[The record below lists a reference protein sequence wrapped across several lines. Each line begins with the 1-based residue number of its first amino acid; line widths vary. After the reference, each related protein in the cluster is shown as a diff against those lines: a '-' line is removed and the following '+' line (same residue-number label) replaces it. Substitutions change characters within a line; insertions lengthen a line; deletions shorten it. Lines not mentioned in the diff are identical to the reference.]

1 MFHPQMAKKLLPLVV
16 IAALGY
22 GAYYYVNLPPTSLV
36 LTGIVTTHDVEVS
49 PQIGGRVVSIGIKEG
64 DAVKK
69 DQIIAEIEPGE
80 LAADRAF
87 YEHSAEGIQSQVQ
100 EGEAALRLQ
109 ERQLTDQVKQAE
121 AAVAT
126 AEAQQHAA
134 AADVERT
141 KVTLDRTRELF
152 KQQLAPAQ
160 SMDEA
165 RTANE
170 AAQARM
176 ESLARQVDAARSA
189 VALARSNAEQV
200 SVRRSQLQATQHQL
214 AAIGTQ
220 RAKADVRLGYARVIA
235 PVDGVV
241 DVQAARQGEVVT
253 SGQTLVTLINPDD
266 LWVRADIEETYIDRV
281 RMGDELKVRLP
292 SGEERT
298 GTVFYRRADAAFA
311 TQRDVSRTKRDIKT
325 FETRL
330 RVDNADRRL
339 AVGMTVYVL
348 LPLQ

>member
-1 MFHPQMAKKLLPLVV
+1 MAKKLLPLVV

-80 LAADRAF
+80 LVADRAF

-214 AAIGTQ
+214 AAIGAQ

-298 GTVFYRRADAAFA
+298 GTVFYRDRK
-311 TQRDVSRTKRDIKT
+311 S
-325 FETRL
+325 TRL
-330 RVDNADRRL
+330 NSSH
-339 AVGMTVYVL
+339 
-348 LPLQ
+348 

>member
-1 MFHPQMAKKLLPLVV
+1 MAKRLVV
-16 IAALGY
+16 LALVAGVGY
-22 GAYYYVNLPPTSLV
+22 GAYYYFTLPPSSLV

-49 PQIGGRVVSIGIKEG
+49 PQIGGRLVSLSVKEG
-64 DAVKK
+64 DAVTKG
-69 DQIIAEIEPGE
+69 QQIAEIDPGE
-80 LAADRAF
+80 LEADRAF
-87 YEHSAEGIQSQVQ
+87 YQHSAAGIQSQVQ

-109 ERQLTDQVKQAE
+109 EQQLGDQIKQAE
-121 AAVAT
+121 AVVAT
-126 AEAQQHAA
+126 TEAQRVAA
-134 AADVERT
+134 AADVDRA

-152 KQQLAPAQ
+152 EQQLSPAQ

-165 RTANE
+165 RTAY
-170 AAQARM
+170 AAAAAKM
-176 ESLARQVDAARSA
+176 DSLARQVDSAKAA

-200 SVRRSQLQATQHQL
+200 AVRKSQLQATQHQL
-214 AAIGTQ
+214 DAVGAQ
-220 RAKADVRLGYARVIA
+220 RAKADVRLGFARVVA
-235 PVDGVV
+235 PIDGIV
-241 DVQAARQGEVVT
+241 DVQPAREGEVVNT
-253 SGQTLVTLINPDD
+253 GQALVTLINPDD

-281 RMGDELKVRLP
+281 RIGDKLTVRLP

-298 GTVFYRRADAAFA
+298 GEVFYRRADASFA

-330 RVDNADRRL
+330 RVDNKDRRL

>member
-1 MFHPQMAKKLLPLVV
+1 M
-16 IAALGY
+16 
-22 GAYYYVNLPPTSLV
+22 
-36 LTGIVTTHDVEVS
+36 S

-214 AAIGTQ
+214 AAIGAQ
-220 RAKADVRLGYARVIA
+220 RAKADVCLGYARVIA